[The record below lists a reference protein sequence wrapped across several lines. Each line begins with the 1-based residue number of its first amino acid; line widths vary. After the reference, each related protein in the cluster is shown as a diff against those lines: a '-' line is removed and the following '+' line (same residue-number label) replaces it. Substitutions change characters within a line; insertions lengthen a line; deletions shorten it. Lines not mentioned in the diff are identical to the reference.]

1 MSTPSLTRICWLAL
15 RASTALAL
23 TIAPCHVAFDGA
35 AKIAAASAYADDGS
49 STGGGE
55 GGGDGAGSG
64 GDTGGGG
71 GGGGDTGGGGGGGGG
86 SDGNSATGNGQVN
99 PATGDRVRVHG
110 HAIEV
115 VHADG
120 IREKIE
126 NGRFEM
132 KDALGRTIVER
143 AATAADFS
151 RLQGL

>member
-1 MSTPSLTRICWLAL
+1 MSTPSLIRICWLAL

-35 AKIAAASAYADDGS
+35 AKIAAARAYADDGG

-64 GDTGGGG
+64 GDAGGGG
-71 GGGGDTGGGGGGGGG
+71 ETGGGGGGG